1 MHTHSTLSLLTH
13 TLILSLSH
21 TYTNSPLSPHI
32 RSHTHTHTLSLSL
45 SLSLPLNLCK
55 IQQSVLLMLNLLA
68 KFLLLLQDYTAKI
81 HKAVAVY
88 FGEWKERKIVSEN
101 FILCPRDLRQPSI
114 EENPV

>member
-1 MHTHSTLSLLTH
+1 
-13 TLILSLSH
+13 
-21 TYTNSPLSPHI
+21 
-32 RSHTHTHTLSLSL
+32 
-45 SLSLPLNLCK
+45 
-55 IQQSVLLMLNLLA
+55 MLNLLA